1 MFKIQTVLKVVK
13 ILSIFFVVLGLTGC
27 VKTTQNIV
35 VTKEGKMHVEVITDS
50 TELNETQKAEGNY
63 KEKTEKEICK
73 TLSIKRDWGL
83 ETEECEVSL
92 DKNIASVKG
101 IKSLTADS
109 FLEQNGYIRFY
120 IEDLLNE
127 PEDTTFHVE
136 AEDIDMLRSE
146 GVETHMNIEMP
157 DDIVVA
163 SRGEISGNIVSIDMI
178 SVLANKEEG
187 ETGIVVISKSSSAV
201 GEIPWDTESLLVTKE
216 EGQKNEIIEE
226 ERVENKGGKTGKD
239 PGTASTEKRQSSL
252 NWEFPYIDLYLDMDK
267 GIVLR
272 KINFF

>member
-1 MFKIQTVLKVVK
+1 M
-13 ILSIFFVVLGLTGC
+13 
-27 VKTTQNIV
+27 
-35 VTKEGKMHVEVITDS
+35 
-50 TELNETQKAEGNY
+50 
-63 KEKTEKEICK
+63 
-73 TLSIKRDWGL
+73 
-83 ETEECEVSL
+83 
-92 DKNIASVKG
+92 KG